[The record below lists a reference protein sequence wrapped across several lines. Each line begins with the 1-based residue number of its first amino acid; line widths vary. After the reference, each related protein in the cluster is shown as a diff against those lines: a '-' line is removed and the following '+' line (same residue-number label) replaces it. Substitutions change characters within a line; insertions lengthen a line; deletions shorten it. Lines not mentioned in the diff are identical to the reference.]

1 MFYVEP
7 ISINVVSSGRK
18 WEKMG
23 LCGKFKKFWLIG
35 FICSIN
41 KIIRSI

>member
-7 ISINVVSSGRK
+7 ISSNVVSSGRK

-35 FICSIN
+35 FI
-41 KIIRSI
+41 

>member
-1 MFYVEP
+1 MFYVELTP
-7 ISINVVSSGRK
+7 LNVYLSGRK

-35 FICSIN
+35 FIYLTF
-41 KIIRSI
+41 